1 MCYNDKCKIEIKSR
15 IDGSEN
21 SVSANG
27 RVAKTASKMLFDYV
41 LDGDGCT
48 LTVNENDVIQERRG
62 GQNIKMVFRK
72 GEQTECFLQSGGFS
86 GTFTVFTHDLQFSER
101 GTNSGKNIYTLLIA
115 YTIGEEKIE
124 LSFSAEYNAKV
135 KK

>member
-15 IDGSEN
+15 IDGSESTVAVN
-21 SVSANG
+21 GSVE
-27 RVAKTASKMLFDYV
+27 KTASKMRFSYV

-48 LTVNENDVIQERRG
+48 LTVNENEIIQERCG
-62 GQNIKMVFRK
+62 EQNIKMIFRR
-72 GEQTECFLQSGGFS
+72 GEQTECSLQSGGFT
-86 GTFTVFTHDLQFSER
+86 GAFTVFTHDLQFAECV
-101 GTNSGKNIYTLLIA
+101 TNIGKNVYTLLIV
-115 YTIGEEKIE
+115 YTLGEEKIE